1 MELSGHLLSI
11 LIFFPAFGALALLFL
26 RSDDEFWIRRLA
38 FVVSVVEFVFSLIL
52 LRVVAIGAPGYA
64 LTEYKA
70 WISSPPIN
78 YHLCVDV
85 ISMFLVI
92 LTTLLTPIFVL
103 SLWNGGHHRINEFHL
118 LLLLLEVGTIAVF
131 LPLAG

>member
-11 LIFFPAFGALALLFL
+11 LVFFPAFGALALLFPAG
-26 RSDDEFWIRRLA
+26 RRRTLDPA
-38 FVVSVVEFVFSLIL
+38 PDFCVSVVEFLFSLIL
-52 LRVVAIGAPGYA
+52 LRVVAIGTPGYS

-78 YHLCVDV
+78 YHLGVDG

-92 LTTLLTPIFVL
+92 LTTFPDAHLRAGFVERRA
-103 SLWNGGHHRINEFHL
+103 SPQSRNS
-118 LLLLLEVGTIAVF
+118 T
-131 LPLAG
+131 

>member
-26 RSDDEFWIRRLA
+26 RSDDDLWIRRLT
-38 FVVSVVEFVFSLIL
+38 FVVSVVEFLFSLIL
-52 LRVVAIGAPGYA
+52 LRVVALGAPGYA

-78 YHLCVDV
+78 
-85 ISMFLVI
+85 
-92 LTTLLTPIFVL
+92 
-103 SLWNGGHHRINEFHL
+103 
-118 LLLLLEVGTIAVF
+118 
-131 LPLAG
+131 